1 MSNYVINSVYIRLF
15 ETTYVETL
23 FLGNHKEMTLVL
35 EKNYAFMRSY
45 IWTYLIKTSWT
56 ILSQHVYL

>member
-56 ILSQHVYL
+56 ILS